1 MSDAKAPERS
11 GLATD
16 EIYAQMRAIASL
28 MAHIPLA
35 DVQAV
40 VEEMALIDAAM
51 PMIDPTGYRRIMATK
66 PGHDRFARAFLVFRL
81 VLEELKD
88 GLG

>member
-1 MSDAKAPERS
+1 MSDQSSERS

-28 MAHIPLA
+28 MTNIPVA
-35 DVQAV
+35 DVRAV
-40 VEEMALIDAAM
+40 VEELGFIDAAM
-51 PMIDPTGYRRIMATK
+51 PLIDPTGYRKIMGTK

-81 VLEELKD
+81 VLEELKE
-88 GLG
+88 GA